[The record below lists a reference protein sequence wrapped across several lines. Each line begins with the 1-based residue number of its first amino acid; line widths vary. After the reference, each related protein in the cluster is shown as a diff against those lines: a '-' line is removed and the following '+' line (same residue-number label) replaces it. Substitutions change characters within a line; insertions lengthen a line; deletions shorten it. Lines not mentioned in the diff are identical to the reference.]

1 MPETT
6 QSDLVERL
14 TEMAALYR
22 RAICDDNEDAQTFA
36 DAAAEITRLRK
47 RLELREPDWPEEA
60 DGIACR
66 NDTIALL
73 DERVERQSAELN
85 RLRAHCEAMEETI
98 RLAEV
103 RVTAARSFLVIDS
116 KENAERHLSDVVQ
129 LLAAYRKEG
138 GA

>member
-1 MPETT
+1 MSDEN
-6 QSDLVERL
+6 DLVERL

-73 DERVERQSAELN
+73 DERVERQSAEIT
-85 RLRAHCEAMEETI
+85 RLRAHCEAMS
-98 RLAEV
+98 
-103 RVTAARSFLVIDS
+103 AALEMIADGDGADWTRFARD
-116 KENAERHLSDVVQ
+116 A
-129 LLAAYRKEG
+129 LAAYRKEG